1 MMRVTKKLMA
11 CGAVAAALILN
22 GWYVI
27 AHESPFPHIHF
38 GSTVKPDFEPF
49 AGMWYTNIR
58 YANAP
63 NVDPNTQSLDV
74 YTLDLPLTNAP
85 VMMYVHGGGGDRGD
99 KALSFDLG
107 EKPAYFIS
115 TEGFVFVSVN
125 YRLGRDGGAGNAAQ
139 DVADAVAW
147 VHNNI
152 SKFGGNPDQIFLGGH
167 SFGAGIVGQVGTNEA
182 LLKKAGKDLK
192 ALKGVILMDGGTVD
206 GKNFKS
212 DQYLPAF
219 LILANGSG
227 SNAPGGSTLKNA
239 RTMVDALRAT
249 GHQGDV
255 AELFGKDH
263 FLASS
268 DIGRYDDPTT
278 IAVHNFLNS
287 VLGRKETRVLKGCCP
302 ASPSLPPRNQAGR
315 PGAR

>member
-1 MMRVTKKLMA
+1 MSLTKKIMV
-11 CGAVAAALILN
+11 GATIAAALTLN
-22 GWYVI
+22 GWYVA

-38 GSTVKPDFEPF
+38 GSTVQPDFEPF
-49 AGMWYTNIR
+49 AGMWYPNIR

-107 EKPAYFIS
+107 EKPAYFIAK
-115 TEGFVFVSVN
+115 EGFVFVSVN
-125 YRLGRDGGAGNAAQ
+125 YRLGRDGGAENAVQ

-152 SKFGGNPDQIFLGGH
+152 SRFGGNPDQIFLGGH
-167 SFGAGIVGQVGTNEA
+167 SFGAGIVGRVGTNEA
-182 LLKKAGKDLK
+182 LVKKAGKDLK
-192 ALKGVILMDGGTVD
+192 VLKGVILMDGGVVD
-206 GKNFKS
+206 GKNFKN

-219 LILANGSG
+219 LILANGPG

-239 RTMVDALRAT
+239 RAMVDALHAT

-268 DIGRYDDPTT
+268 DIGRYNDPTT

-302 ASPSLPPRNQAGR
+302 ASPSLPPRNQAAQ
-315 PGAR
+315 PAAR

>member
-1 MMRVTKKLMA
+1 MNAIKKMMFCAAL
-11 CGAVAAALILN
+11 AAALTLN

-38 GSTVKPDFEPF
+38 GSTLQPDFEPF

-63 NVDPNTQSLDV
+63 NVDPNSQSLDV
-74 YTLDLPLTNAP
+74 YTLDLPLTSAP

-99 KALSFDLG
+99 KALSFDLS
-107 EKPAYFIS
+107 EKPAYFVAK
-115 TEGFVFVSVN
+115 EGFVFISVN
-125 YRLGRDGGAGNAAQ
+125 YRLGKDGGAANAAQ

-147 VHNNI
+147 VHSNI
-152 SKFGGNPDQIFLGGH
+152 SKFGGNPDQIFLSGH
-167 SFGAGIVGQVGTNEA
+167 SFGAGVVGQVGTNEA

-192 ALKGVILMDGGTVD
+192 TLKGVILLDGGAVD

-219 LILANGSG
+219 LILANSFG
-227 SNAPGGSTLKNA
+227 SNAPGGSTLKNSRA
-239 RTMVDALRAT
+239 MVDALHAT
-249 GHQGDV
+249 GHTGEV

-263 FLASS
+263 FLAST
-268 DIGRYDDPTT
+268 DIGRHNDPTT

-302 ASPSLPPRNQAGR
+302 GSPSLPARNQ
-315 PGAR
+315 PGAPPAR